1 MARAAEIYNN
11 GRLAGILEKR
21 NAQLYVFTYDD
32 SYFTDESGYA
42 ISLSLPKTKQEH
54 TSRVLFPFFYGLLSE
69 GVNKQTQCRLLR
81 IDENDHFSLL
91 LATATSDTIGSITV
105 KEIKS

>member
-1 MARAAEIYNN
+1 MGRKAEVYNN
-11 GRLAGILEKR
+11 GRLAGVLEKGDTQR
-21 NAQLYVFTYDD
+21 YVFTYDD
-32 SYFTDESGYA
+32 SYFNDEDSYA
-42 ISLSLPKTKQEH
+42 ISLSLPKTKQEY
-54 TSRVLFPFFYGLLSE
+54 SSPVLFPFFYGLLAE

-105 KEIKS
+105 KEIIS